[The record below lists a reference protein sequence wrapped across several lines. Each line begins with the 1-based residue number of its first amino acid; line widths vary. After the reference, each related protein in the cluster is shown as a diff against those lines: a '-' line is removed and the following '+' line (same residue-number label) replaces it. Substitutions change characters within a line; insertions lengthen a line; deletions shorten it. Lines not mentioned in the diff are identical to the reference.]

1 MSKKKEYTEFEVVK
15 PEKKLSEQELSQIK
29 EAVDKV
35 NEVQMQIG
43 GIEAHKHALLESL
56 TLLNKEVESTQ
67 KILAAKYGDVT
78 INLATGEFTE
88 NDAADKKD

>member
-1 MSKKKEYTEFEVVK
+1 MTKKKEYAEFEVVK
-15 PEKKLSEQELSQIK
+15 SENKLDKQELQQIQ
-29 EAVDKV
+29 EAVSKA

-43 GIEAHKHALLESL
+43 GVEAHKAKLLIDL
-56 TLLNKEVESTQ
+56 ALLNKEVESTQ

-78 INLATGEFTE
+78 INLTNGEFNK

>member
-1 MSKKKEYTEFEVVK
+1 MAKKKKYTEFEVVK
-15 PEKKLSEQELSQIK
+15 TSKKLEEQELSQIK
-29 EAVDKV
+29 EAVAKA

-43 GIEAHKHALLESL
+43 GVEAHKHALLENL
-56 TLLNKEVESTQ
+56 KLLSKEVESTQ

-78 INLATGEFTE
+78 INLITGEFTE

>member
-1 MSKKKEYTEFEVVK
+1 MAKKKEYTEFEVVK
-15 PEKKLSEQELSQIK
+15 TSKKLEEQELSQIK
-29 EAVDKV
+29 EAVAKA

-43 GIEAHKHALLESL
+43 GVEAHKHALLETL
-56 TLLNKEVESTQ
+56 KLLNKEVESTQ

-78 INLATGEFTE
+78 INLVTGEFTE